1 MNNHRYL
8 CTFSI
13 LIRKKN
19 TSHFHTHGS
28 RGTSACTGTTF
39 RSSWVAQWIHC
50 WVYMCK
56 YNIYIC
62 ILYTAYVYM
71 DCILLLL
78 LLLLS
83 LLLLLY
89 IYINILSNYIIIYIS
104 YLFNIHMGVAT
115 ANARKPL
122 KGSYNFKPSVATGPF
137 GPEIT
142 ILQTCAGQLSITHL
156 QKNTKE
162 LDPQINQ

>member
-1 MNNHRYL
+1 MGAEEPVPAPEPPSGAPGWPNE
-8 CTFSI
+8 SI
-13 LIRKKN
+13 VEFTCVNI
-19 TSHFHTHGS
+19 
-28 RGTSACTGTTF
+28 
-39 RSSWVAQWIHC
+39 
-50 WVYMCK
+50 
-56 YNIYIC
+56 IYIYMYIVYC
-62 ILYTAYVYM
+62 I
-71 DCILLLL
+71 CIYGLHIIIITIIIIIIVIII
-78 LLLLS
+78 
-83 LLLLLY
+83 Y

>member
-1 MNNHRYL
+1 MY
-8 CTFSI
+8 
-13 LIRKKN
+13 
-19 TSHFHTHGS
+19 
-28 RGTSACTGTTF
+28 
-39 RSSWVAQWIHC
+39 
-50 WVYMCK
+50 
-56 YNIYIC
+56 
-62 ILYTAYVYM
+62 
-71 DCILLLL
+71 
-78 LLLLS
+78 
-83 LLLLLY
+83 
-89 IYINILSNYIIIYIS
+89 IYIS

-156 QKNTKE
+156 QKTTKE